1 MQMKNTIFHIND
13 GEVKQVTSHEK
24 TEKRQVSGL
33 NLLDLNLIARR
44 TRHIGEKSALAR
56 VRYEKYDTM
65 FPDVVTYGF
74 FKILYIRFA
83 GIITTI

>member
-1 MQMKNTIFHIND
+1 MQMKNTILHIND
-13 GEVKQVTSHEK
+13 GELKQVTSHEK
-24 TEKRQVSGL
+24 QVSGL
-33 NLLDLNLIARR
+33 NLLDLNLIGRR
-44 TRHIGEKSALAR
+44 TRHIGEKSAFAR